1 MGKMMNPWVS
11 NQLQEILPRIQS
23 LAVDLQAVWSGN
35 GEFTP
40 KEFAALS
47 DYAIDVRIIPCL
59 DGRTTGHP
67 NIRDGHLAR
76 TSEIFYVSENR
87 RFVRTLSRWY
97 LLDVPLPEET
107 AVRLVFR

>member
-1 MGKMMNPWVS
+1 MKPWVRG
-11 NQLQEILPRIQS
+11 QLEGILPRVQS
-23 LAVDLQAVWSGN
+23 LAVDLQAVWDSN
-35 GEFTP
+35 CEFTP
-40 KEFAALS
+40 KDFAALS

-97 LLDVPLPEET
+97 MLDIPLPEEA
-107 AVRLVFR
+107 AVRVVFP